1 MFRLTEVDCVAAN
14 RVNFIYHI
22 VFIFCSYSILKF
34 TKELTGNAFSVESE
48 PYFARS
54 EYARSL

>member
-1 MFRLTEVDCVAAN
+1 MLRLTEVDCVAVN

-22 VFIFCSYSILKF
+22 VFMFCSYSILKF
-34 TKELTGNAFSVESE
+34 TKELTENAFSVENG

-54 EYARSL
+54 EYARSF